1 MNAGSNWVNTAVTGV
16 VQLVLI
22 PITLRALGES
32 GYGVWA
38 LFAYGLSYPMI
49 LEGAFA
55 LSINRFAAYYANNQ
69 EQLNR
74 YVSASFVILTG
85 LAVLTAGAAI
95 LVSFA
100 VADMFAAI
108 PDELA
113 GPAQVTCILVGLTL
127 ALKMLEST
135 FSGALK
141 GFQYYTR
148 CNGVVIWTTILR
160 AILTVALLC
169 FWKSI
174 IAVQLAF
181 VITGMMSAVLM
192 FLVARK
198 SIPGLSVSVR
208 LIDKDT
214 MRELWRYTSHSIAR
228 SGSKIAM
235 ENTLML
241 LVGWKGTAT
250 DVAVYNIAFRLP
262 GMIHGFLVGA
272 QNVFLPALTS
282 LCADGQIEKIKAIV
296 KKGTQICSVLT
307 LLPSILLFA
316 FAERILVHW
325 LGAPEQTVGVMRVVM
340 LSVVPGG
347 LFEIWLPALVAMGHL
362 RGLTVAAIAMVISA
376 ILLELILLNG
386 LVPVP
391 MAPAIALVAVLWVK
405 TGLWLPLYGL
415 SKLELRPYEYLRDGL
430 LQPLIA
436 TAVSIAALLT
446 IGRILP
452 EQSVH
457 WLARLVLLTV
467 VVMASFVAISLQKE
481 TAELIVAIRR
491 RFRSGVQQ
499 A

>member
-1 MNAGSNWVNTAVTGV
+1 MNAGSNWANTAVAGV

-55 LSINRFAAYYANNQ
+55 LSINRFVAYYANNQ
-69 EQLNR
+69 GQLSR

-85 LAVLTAGAAI
+85 LAVLTAGAAV
-95 LVSFA
+95 LVSFV
-100 VADMFAAI
+100 VADIFAAI

-160 AILTVALLC
+160 AILTVALLY

-181 VITGMMSAVLM
+181 VITGMISAVLM

-282 LCADGQIEKIKAIV
+282 LCADGQIEKIKAVV

-307 LLPSILLFA
+307 LLSSILLFA

-325 LGAPEQTVGVMRVVM
+325 LGAPEQTVGVMYVVI

-347 LFEIWLPALVAMGHL
+347 LFEI
-362 RGLTVAAIAMVISA
+362 
-376 ILLELILLNG
+376 
-386 LVPVP
+386 
-391 MAPAIALVAVLWVK
+391 
-405 TGLWLPLYGL
+405 
-415 SKLELRPYEYLRDGL
+415 
-430 LQPLIA
+430 
-436 TAVSIAALLT
+436 
-446 IGRILP
+446 
-452 EQSVH
+452 
-457 WLARLVLLTV
+457 
-467 VVMASFVAISLQKE
+467 
-481 TAELIVAIRR
+481 
-491 RFRSGVQQ
+491 
-499 A
+499 